1 MSPTP
6 EPEPHS
12 HHDRGST
19 KPDARVD
26 RQPCQLVRVIVVG
39 FGPFRDDFWC
49 LIEDVGRQDHDGVEV
64 RRERRRFLQV
74 LLESRQYIHV
84 CKVGRGT
91 EWLVVSAKEQLESRG
106 DLLGL
111 FVDHPLVEL
120 LEW

>member
-1 MSPTP
+1 
-6 EPEPHS
+6 
-12 HHDRGST
+12 
-19 KPDARVD
+19 
-26 RQPCQLVRVIVVG
+26 
-39 FGPFRDDFWC
+39 
-49 LIEDVGRQDHDGVEV
+49 VEV

-91 EWLVVSAKEQLESRG
+91 KWLVVSAKEQLESRG